1 MAIVIDTAVGG
12 SSDERQATRC
22 VAAQQTK
29 VSAPRFG
36 ILKVTPH
43 MHIKKQRLLTP
54 GPTPLYPPAL
64 HAMMASDIH
73 HRTED
78 FRKAYRSCLADLK
91 EVMGT
96 ANDVLMFAA
105 SGTGAMDATVSNLF
119 SKGDKVIVC
128 VAGKFGERWAEIAK
142 AYGLDAKVLTV
153 PYGQAVSAD
162 QVASALAEDPAV
174 KAVFVQASE
183 TSTGAA
189 HDVKAMGAAVART
202 GAILIV
208 DAITGI
214 GTMPLDIDGWGLD
227 VVIGGSQKA
236 FMIPPGL
243 AFLSISPKAWKFADT
258 ATLPHYYFN
267 LKKEKKSG
275 DAGES
280 SWTPSTALILAM
292 AEALRYVKQIGMA
305 HLVENAQML
314 AAATRAAVVRLGL
327 DLFAPDSPGSSVTAV
342 RAPAGMDSGIIV
354 KEFKNRFGAI
364 IANGQG
370 SMKGQIFRIAHLG
383 YFDFSDLFAM
393 IAGLEIILNANGFP
407 VTYGTGVAA
416 VQEAY
421 EHAAVKPQPVGA

>member
-1 MAIVIDTAVGG
+1 
-12 SSDERQATRC
+12 
-22 VAAQQTK
+22 
-29 VSAPRFG
+29 
-36 ILKVTPH
+36 
-43 MHIKKQRLLTP
+43 
-54 GPTPLYPPAL
+54 
-64 HAMMASDIH
+64 MMASDIH

-96 ANDVLMFAA
+96 SNDVLMFCA
-105 SGTGAMDATVSNLF
+105 SGTGAMDATVSNLL
-119 SKGDKVIVC
+119 SRGDKVIVC

-142 AYGLDAKVLTV
+142 AYGLDANVITV
-153 PYGQAVSAD
+153 PYGQVVD
-162 QVASALAEDPAV
+162 PRQVAEALAAEPAA

-189 HDVKAMGAAVART
+189 HDIQAIAAAVKKT
-202 GAILIV
+202 DAILVV
-208 DAITGI
+208 DAITGL

-258 ATLPHYYFN
+258 ANLPHFYFN
-267 LKKEKKSG
+267 FKKEKKSG

-280 SWTPSTALILAM
+280 SWTPSTALILAL
-292 AEALRYVKQIGMA
+292 AEALKYVKQIGMA
-305 HLVENAQML
+305 NLVANAELL
-314 AAATRAAVVRLGL
+314 AEATRAAVQKLGL
-327 DLFAPDSPGSSVTAV
+327 ELFSAGSPGSSVTAV
-342 RAPAGMDSGIIV
+342 KAPAGLDSSIIV
-354 KEFKNRFGAI
+354 KEFRNRFGAI

-383 YFDFSDLFAM
+383 YFDFADLFAV

-407 VTYGTGVAA
+407 VAYGTGVAA
-416 VQEAY
+416 VQEVY
-421 EHAAVKPQPVGA
+421 QQAAVQLQTVNA